1 MVTIVNCEWQRVAM
15 SLIPEFE
22 LGLWNAWIITV
33 LGFILPWI
41 PSYINKEATKKRMEE
56 IKWSEFSKTVKIV
69 LIITQVIIMPFTII
83 YSFFLPLKLGTV
95 WFYVGLP
102 ISILGIIIP
111 VISGVSLYGAT
122 APLDKPVTTG
132 VYRITR
138 NPEYF
143 SAFLQY
149 LGIGISGL
157 SWVFILSAVTWIISL
172 HIMVVQSEEPSLI
185 EKYGDEYREYMN
197 RTPRWI
203 GIPKSGI

>member
-1 MVTIVNCEWQRVAM
+1 M

-22 LGLWNAWIITV
+22 LGFWNAWIITV
-33 LGFILPWI
+33 LGFILPFI
-41 PSYINKEATKKRMEE
+41 PSLFINKEVVNKRMGE

-102 ISILGIIIP
+102 ISILGIIMPFIAQ
-111 VISGVSLYGAT
+111 VSFAT
-122 APLDKPVTTG
+122 APLDKSITTG
-132 VYRITR
+132 VYRISR

-143 SAFLQY
+143 SVFLQY

-157 SWVFILSAVTWIISL
+157 SWVFVLCAVVWIISF
-172 HIMVVQSEEPSLI
+172 HIEVVQSEEPSLI
-185 EKYGDEYREYMN
+185 EKYGDAYREYMD

-203 GIPKSGI
+203 GLPRSRKND

>member
-1 MVTIVNCEWQRVAM
+1 M
-15 SLIPEFE
+15 SLVPEFE
-22 LGLWNAWIITV
+22 LGFWNAWIITV

-41 PSYINKEATKKRMEE
+41 PSYINKEVVNKRMGK

-95 WFYVGLP
+95 WFYVGLA
-102 ISILGIIIP
+102 ISILGIIMP
-111 VISGVSLYGAT
+111 VMAGVYFAT
-122 APLDKPVTTG
+122 APLDKPITTG
-132 VYRITR
+132 VYRISR

-143 SAFLQY
+143 SVFLQY

-157 SWVFILSAVTWIISL
+157 SWVFILCAVAWIISF
-172 HIMVVQSEEPSLI
+172 HIAVVQSEEPSLI
-185 EKYGDEYREYMN
+185 EKYGDAYKEYMN

-203 GIPKSGI
+203 GIPKSEKKD

>member
-1 MVTIVNCEWQRVAM
+1 M
-15 SLIPEFE
+15 SLIPDFE

-41 PSYINKEATKKRMEE
+41 PSLFINKEVVNKRMGE

-102 ISILGIIIP
+102 ISILGIIMP
-111 VISGVSLYGAT
+111 FMAGVPFAT
-122 APLDKPVTTG
+122 APLDKPITTG
-132 VYRITR
+132 VYRISR

-143 SAFLQY
+143 SVFLQY
-149 LGIGISGL
+149 LGIGTSGL
-157 SWVFILSAVTWIISL
+157 SWVFILCAVAWIISF
-172 HIMVVQSEEPSLI
+172 HIEVVQSEEPSLI
-185 EKYGDEYREYMN
+185 EKYGDAYKEYMN

-203 GIPKSGI
+203 GS

>member
-1 MVTIVNCEWQRVAM
+1 M
-15 SLIPEFE
+15 SLVPAFD
-22 LGLWNAWIITV
+22 LGLWNAWIITI

-41 PSYINKEATKKRMEE
+41 PSLINKEVVRKRMEE
-56 IKWSEFSKTVKIV
+56 IRWSEFSKTVKIV
-69 LIITQVIIMPFTII
+69 MIISQGIIMPFAII

-102 ISILGIIIP
+102 ISILGIIMPI
-111 VISGVSLYGAT
+111 ISGASLYSAT

-143 SAFLQY
+143 SGFLQY
-149 LGIGISGL
+149 LGIGISCL
-157 SWVFILSAVTWIISL
+157 SWVFIPCSAAWIISA
-172 HIMVVQSEEPSLI
+172 HILVVQSEEPSLI
-185 EKYGDEYREYMN
+185 KKYGNTYKEYMN

-203 GIPKSGI
+203 GIPKSNKKPP